1 MDEGIERA
9 LRRGL
14 RRAGREF
21 ESAKRAY
28 RSGVEDAEPDDV
40 APGSDDP
47 DVDRT
52 GADRFDLPTDAD
64 GNARIVC
71 RRHAETRAVPVAE
84 DGTPACFDADHPD
97 CAGCLEDVRE
107 DRIET
112 W

>member
-1 MDEGIERA
+1 MDDGLERA

-21 ESAKRAY
+21 ETARRAY
-28 RSGVEDAEPDDV
+28 RSGVEDAD
-40 APGSDDP
+40 PGADDP
-47 DVDRT
+47 AADRS

-71 RRHAETRAVPVAE
+71 RRYAETRAVPVAE

-107 DRIET
+107 GRIET